1 MTRIRQKQ
9 AVFFCG
15 FLDFKIIEKSSGKKD
30 DPGRNRF
37 MSNYKNIDSALIH
50 GGIYGDKTTG
60 AVNVPIYQ
68 TSTYEQSGLGE
79 NTGWEYSRTGNPTR
93 AALEAL
99 IAELEGGT
107 AGFAFSSG
115 MAAITTVLGL
125 FRSGDKVIISSN
137 VYGGTFRVLDRV
149 FTNFGLE
156 YEIADTSD
164 LDALEQHIT
173 PDVKAILVES
183 PANPLLTITD
193 LAGVAAIAKAHGI
206 LSIVDNTFMTPY
218 LQRPIELGADI
229 VIHSATKYLG
239 GHSDLIA
246 GLVVVKDKAIAERL
260 AFLQNAT
267 GGVLGP
273 FDSFLL
279 IRGIKTLGVRLD
291 RHVENAQKAA
301 QFLKNHK
308 AVKKIYYPGLPEAQ
322 GYEINRR
329 QAKNGGVMM
338 SFELYE
344 NYDIR
349 KFFKS
354 LRLIALAESLGGVES
369 LVCHPAS
376 MTHASIPK
384 DIRDKVGITEGLI
397 RLSIGIENIDDLLAD
412 LEQAIEKSEVK

>member
-1 MTRIRQKQ
+1 M
-9 AVFFCG
+9 AVY
-15 FLDFKIIEKSSGKKD
+15 KSIE
-30 DPGRNRF
+30 
-37 MSNYKNIDSALIH
+37 SALIH
-50 GGIYGDKTTG
+50 GGIYGDQHTG

-68 TSTYEQSGLGE
+68 TSTYEQKGLGE

-107 AGFAFSSG
+107 AGFAFGSG
-115 MAAITTVLGL
+115 MAAITAVLSL
-125 FRSGDKVIISSN
+125 FREGNRVLISSN
-137 VYGGTFRVLDRV
+137 VYGGTFRVLDKV
-149 FTNFGLE
+149 FKNYGIGYSIE
-156 YEIADTSD
+156 DTTD
-164 LDALEQHIT
+164 PEALEKKIT
-173 PDVKAILVES
+173 PEVRAILVES

-193 LAGVAAIAKAHGI
+193 LAAVAALAKKHRI

-239 GHSDLIA
+239 GHSDLVA
-246 GLVVVKDKAIAERL
+246 GLVVVSDRALAERL

-291 RHVENAQKAA
+291 RHVENAEAVAA
-301 QFLKNHK
+301 YLQGHK
-308 AVKKIYYPGLPEAQ
+308 AVKKVYYPGLPDAQ
-322 GYEINRR
+322 GYEINRK
-329 QAKNGGVMM
+329 QAKNGGAMI
-338 SFELYE
+338 SFELKE

-349 KFFKS
+349 KFFSS

-376 MTHASIPK
+376 MTHASIPYE
-384 DIRDKVGITEGLI
+384 IRQKVGITDGLI
-397 RLSIGIENIDDLLAD
+397 RLSVGIENAGDLKAD
-412 LEQAIEKSEVK
+412 LENAISESEVR